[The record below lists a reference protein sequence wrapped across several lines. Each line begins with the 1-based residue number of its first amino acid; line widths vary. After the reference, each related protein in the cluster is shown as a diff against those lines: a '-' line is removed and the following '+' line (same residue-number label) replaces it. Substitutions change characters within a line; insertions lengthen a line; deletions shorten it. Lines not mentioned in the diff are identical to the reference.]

1 VNSFVRF
8 ALSTALL
15 FGVWNIAVAR
25 NYDVTYQ
32 ASIDAP
38 HHEIDVTIHLKGE
51 RLPSRLTFRT
61 DPARHSDF
69 KGDGKVTVQP
79 GTVIWE
85 PREPASTLH
94 YRFKVDHK
102 KDNGRF
108 DALMQ
113 DDWAVFRGDD
123 LVPSSAVTSS
133 KSLDA
138 NATLQFV
145 LPKDWSVA
153 TPYAKSGGDQTFNI
167 ENPDRRFQRPIGWI
181 IVGKIGTRSER
192 ITGVETIVSAP
203 VGDQARRQDM
213 LSFLNWNL
221 PQLIQVFPQ
230 FPKRLLIVSA
240 GDPMWHGGLSGPGSL
255 FIHTSR
261 PLVSED
267 RTSTL
272 LHELTHLALGI
283 HGDNESDWIVEGLAE
298 YYSIETLRRSG
309 GIGQQRYEEAMARLG
324 RWGKRAPDLFV
335 DHSTGATT
343 ARAVLVF
350 RDVDQEIRE
359 ASKNHKSLD
368 DVARLLAD
376 ERGEVS
382 LQILQDASR
391 RIAGRALHTLE
402 RSELQKQY

>member
-1 VNSFVRF
+1 MNRLVRF
-8 ALSTALL
+8 TLATVLL
-15 FGVWNIAVAR
+15 VGICNAAVAR
-25 NYDVTYQ
+25 SYDIVYQ
-32 ASIDAP
+32 AAIDAP
-38 HHEIDVTIHLKGE
+38 HHEIDVTIKLKGE
-51 RLPSRLTFRT
+51 RLPSRLTFHT

-69 KGDGKVTVQP
+69 KGDGKVTTQADMV
-79 GTVIWE
+79 VWE
-85 PREPASTLH
+85 PREPISTLH
-94 YRFKVDHK
+94 YRFKVDHQK
-102 KDNGRF
+102 NNGHF

-113 DDWAVFRGDD
+113 EDWAVFRGDD
-123 LVPSSAVTSS
+123 LVPSSAVTAS

-153 TPYAKSGGDQTFNI
+153 TAYVKAGDQSFHI
-167 ENPDRRFQRPIGWI
+167 ENPDRRFQRPVGWVI
-181 IVGKIGTRSER
+181 AGKIGTRSER

-203 VGDQARRQDM
+203 IGDQARRQDM

-221 PQLIQVFPQ
+221 PQLIQIFPE
-230 FPKRLLIVSA
+230 FPRRLLIVSA

-283 HGDNESDWIVEGLAE
+283 RGDDESDWIVEGLAE

-309 GIGQQRYEEAMARLG
+309 GIGEQRYEEAIARLA

-335 DHSTGATT
+335 RHSAGATT

-350 RDVDQEIRE
+350 RDVDQEIRSVTRN
-359 ASKNHKSLD
+359 SKNLD
-368 DVARLLAD
+368 DVARVLAED
-376 ERGEVS
+376 RGEVS
-382 LQILQDASR
+382 LKILQDAGR
-391 RIAGRALHTLE
+391 RVAGRALRTLE
-402 RSELQKQY
+402 RRELQERH